1 MAHSVGRLSP
11 RTRFLSWRVVA
22 TLLLAVSLS
31 PMLIPGPVSAQQ
43 AGGAGVKYEL
53 FIDCPTPQGVQ
64 ITTAAT
70 LPGCPVRA
78 IDPQDQMGDPSI
90 AVDPMDPNNLIIASL
105 HGQTWNGGPES
116 EGQFISASA
125 ASCAEKGPT
134 PKSRCGM
141 VFTTFTSTDG
151 GGWWSDNPFFP
162 PERIGSEAFGETT
175 AITID
180 PYGHVFVGSLY
191 ATPAG
196 TGGEGFQ
203 YQVVAQKFSDISN
216 INSDQDG
223 EYNAEYLDPIYPTNR
238 IEDLW
243 FVFDPR
249 QDNMTMVWTEHLA
262 TLKLPPP
269 CDTEGNATRVADAY
283 VMPDAS
289 VWQES
294 NGRPGLQTDTTC
306 PSDPDSRIAITPLAT
321 APGLPT
327 AAAPVP
333 AAAIPAVAHSHP
345 HPGLFAPVR
354 SMAAENQTTN
364 RTAPVPDGTP
374 MSVIGVLW
382 TGIESNDTYHY
393 QRHEDVIGP
402 CIGSTNPVL
411 SDGYLYIG
419 CVSAPEEGLF
429 RWNPDTIPHTVELFR
444 MDPSG
449 GTPTYLGASP
459 VIGGNPRLGVRSDG
473 RLAVLSAQANDGQLQ
488 VQAAFGH
495 YKESF
500 GGIEWS
506 ALNSYGDELQGKDPA
521 IRYTDANVQDLIY
534 REHSGVVHMILK
546 TRQERTTVSASAP
559 EPPLAAHIHKA
570 IVAIHE
576 EHGVRYHHD
585 LDIGNLVNRTSDPD
599 LMQAREAAYDDI
611 KDDFLQLPPGNWTW
625 TNPKT
630 GNVEEFGHLYQREF
644 FAVAD
649 YGQVIFAELIEVT
662 DYDGPGYGTPP
673 TAPTPIPAAA
683 SSTSVTGAVVGATVT
698 VGTAAFAATLLSN
711 RRKNPVAAIAR
722 RK

>member
-1 MAHSVGRLSP
+1 MDHPVGPVSP
-11 RTRFLSWRVVA
+11 RTRILSWRVVA
-22 TLLLAVSLS
+22 TLLLVVSLS
-31 PMLIPGPVSAQQ
+31 PMLIPGPVSAHQ

-53 FIDCPTPQGVQ
+53 FIDCPTTQGVR
-64 ITTAAT
+64 IDTTAT
-70 LPGCPVRA
+70 VPGCPVRA
-78 IDPQDQMGDPSI
+78 VDGQDQMGDPSI

-105 HGQTWNGGPES
+105 HGRTWNGGPEG
-116 EGQFISASA
+116 EGQPFISTGA
-125 ASCAEKGPT
+125 ASCGEKGPT
-134 PKSRCGM
+134 PKSRCGQ
-141 VFTTFTSTDG
+141 VFTTFTSTDAG
-151 GGWWSDNPFFP
+151 GFWSDNPFFP
-162 PERIGSEAFGETT
+162 PERIGFEAFGETT

-196 TGGEGFQ
+196 AGGEGFQ
-203 YQVVAQKFSDISN
+203 YQVVAQKFSDLGS

-223 EYNAEYLDPIYPTNR
+223 EFNAEYLDPIYPTNR

-249 QDNMTMVWTEHLA
+249 QDNMTMVWTERLA

-269 CDTEGNATRVADAY
+269 CDIEGNATRVGDSY

-289 VWQES
+289 VWMES
-294 NGRPGLQTDTTC
+294 NGKTGLQTDRTC
-306 PSDPDSRIAITPLAT
+306 PSDPDSRFAVTPMAS
-321 APGLPT
+321 PT
-327 AAAPVP
+327 VPTVAASAPVAP
-333 AAAIPAVAHSHP
+333 RHAHTHSGRAV
-345 HPGLFAPVR
+345 PVR
-354 SMAAENQTTN
+354 SVMAANETGN
-364 RTAPVPDGTP
+364 RTTPVPDGTP
-374 MSVIGVLW
+374 MSVIAVLW

-411 SDGYLYIG
+411 SDGYLYVG
-419 CVSAPEEGLF
+419 CVAAPEEGLF

-473 RLAVLSAQANDGQLQ
+473 RLAVLSAQAKDGQLQ
-488 VQAAFGH
+488 VQAAFGQ
-495 YKESF
+495 YRESF

-506 ALNSYGDELQGKDPA
+506 ALTAYGDQLQGKDPA

-534 REHSGVVHMILK
+534 REYSGVVHLILK

-559 EPPLAAHIHKA
+559 EPPLKARIHKA
-570 IVAIHE
+570 IVAIDETHR
-576 EHGVRYHHD
+576 VVYHHD

-611 KDDFLQLPPGNWTW
+611 KDDFLQLPPGNWSW

-630 GNVEEFGHLYQREF
+630 GDVHEFNEHYQREF
-644 FAVAD
+644 FAIAD

-662 DYDGPGYGTPP
+662 ELRGPGYGTTPP
-673 TAPTPIPAAA
+673 DPLGIPAAA
-683 SSTSVTGAVVGATVT
+683 QSSSLTTAVVGSTAG
-698 VGTAAFAATLLSN
+698 VGALAIAATLLSN
-711 RRKNPVAAIAR
+711 RRKNPIAAIAR